1 MLDSFLSFMLIF
13 NKMYIHVP
21 IIVFGLMSAR
31 RYDFFNVWICYL
43 LAVFLTSLLKIAFKI
58 PLIYP
63 HSSDI
68 YGFPS
73 GHMMV
78 SVAVY
83 GYLFLCF
90 SSLILRFILGFI
102 LICLFIATVHA
113 GYHTPFD
120 NFGAWLFAGLLV
132 LIVYYAT
139 RDNNPLTIKAW
150 KPSVVVFMFGLISY
164 FILSDLNYLRSGVV
178 QSLGIAIGLLI
189 GSAICTDWLKVGQ
202 HSLFKVFCMGLEGSI
217 IFMGSFIMIYD
228 VGLMEAI
235 KPYFNN
241 DFRVIELLIG
251 ALPSLILVLYIA
263 LNRSLLM
270 FLINWKVFHVVGRG
284 TKRDNS
290 PFKYWD

>member
-1 MLDSFLSFMLIF
+1 MLDSFLTFMLIF

-43 LAVFLTSLLKIAFKI
+43 FAVFLTSLLKVSFKI

-90 SSLILRFILGFI
+90 SSLILRTLLVFVSL
-102 LICLFIATVHA
+102 CLSVATVYA
-113 GYHTPFD
+113 GYHTSFD
-120 NFGAWLFAGLLV
+120 IAGSWVFAGLIV
-132 LIVYYAT
+132 CVVYYIT
-139 RDNNPLTIKAW
+139 RDNNPLTVKAW
-150 KPSVVVFMFGLISY
+150 KTSAIVFMFGVISY
-164 FILSDLNYLRSGVV
+164 SILLGLNYLRSGVV
-178 QSLGIAIGLLI
+178 QSSGIATGLLI
-189 GSAICTDWLKVGQ
+189 GSVICKNWLKVRQ
-202 HSLFKVFCMGLEGSI
+202 HSLFRVFSMGLEGSI
-217 IFMGSFIMIYD
+217 IFIGSFTMIYEM
-228 VGLMEAI
+228 GLMELI
-235 KPYFNN
+235 RSYFPGN
-241 DFRVIELLIG
+241 FRVVSLLIG
-251 ALPSLILVLYIA
+251 ALPSLILILYIA

-270 FLINWKVFHVVGRG
+270 FFIHWKKIFVVYRPRE
-284 TKRDNS
+284 RDDYK
-290 PFKYWD
+290 FKL